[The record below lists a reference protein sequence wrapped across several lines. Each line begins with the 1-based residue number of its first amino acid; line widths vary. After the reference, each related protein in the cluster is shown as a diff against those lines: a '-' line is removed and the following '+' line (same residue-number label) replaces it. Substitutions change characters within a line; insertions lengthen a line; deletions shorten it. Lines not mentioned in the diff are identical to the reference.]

1 MTMARD
7 MTNSSQSADAR
18 RTYQE
23 PVAQLLDYGECHLA
37 GDGPAGLGWLN
48 YVSALELTAVH
59 VPELIRLACDAA
71 LHTAESEDPAVWA
84 PTHAW
89 RALGQLRAVEA
100 VAPLLGLLKERA
112 DDDWVDIELPYVFGL
127 IGPGAVPHVTDFLAD
142 RSIPTEPLI
151 TAIRCLVEIAERNPP
166 SRNECIDILAR
177 RLKCGAENDPTVNG
191 FLISALIDLE
201 AIETIGLIRQAFDQ
215 QVVDLSIAGDVE
227 DVEMEF
233 GLRRQR
239 STPRPVY
246 PSFFGNPLSDPAEVI
261 SGALTGRNAEA
272 SAGHRKVGRND
283 PCPCGSGKKYK
294 KCCLQ

>member
-1 MTMARD
+1 MMARD
-7 MTNSSQSADAR
+7 MTSSSQSADAR

-23 PVAQLLDYGECHLA
+23 PVARLLDYGECHLA
-37 GDGPAGLGWLN
+37 GDGPADLGWLD
-48 YVSALELTAVH
+48 YVSDLELTAEH
-59 VPELIRLACDAA
+59 VPELIRLACDAT
-71 LHTAESEDPAVWA
+71 LHTAEAENPAVWA
-84 PTHAW
+84 PAHAW

-100 VAPLLGLLKERA
+100 VAPLLELLRGRA
-112 DDDWVDIELPYVFGL
+112 DDDWIDIELPYVFGL
-127 IGPGAVPHVTDFLAD
+127 IGPGAIPPVTDFLAD
-142 RSIPTEPLI
+142 RSVTTEPLI
-151 TAIRCLVEIAERNPP
+151 TAIKCLKEIAQRNPP
-166 SRNECIDILAR
+166 SRDECIDLLAH
-177 RLKCGAENDPTVNG
+177 RLNCGAENDPTVNG
-191 FLISALIDLE
+191 FLVSALIDLE
-201 AIETIGLIRQAFDQ
+201 AIETISLIRQAFDQ

-246 PSFFGNPLSDPAEVI
+246 PLFFGNPLSDPAEVI

-272 SAGHRKVGRND
+272 SAGHRKVSRND

>member
-1 MTMARD
+1 MARD
-7 MTNSSQSADAR
+7 MTNSPQSAGAR

-23 PVAQLLDYGECHLA
+23 PVARLLDYGECHLS
-37 GDGPAGLGWLN
+37 GDGPADLGWLN
-48 YVSALELTAVH
+48 YVSDLELTAEH

-100 VAPLLGLLKERA
+100 VAPLLGLLRERA

-127 IGPGAVPHVTDFLAD
+127 IGPDAIPHVADFLAD
-142 RSIPTEPLI
+142 QSVTTEPLI
-151 TAIRCLVEIAERNPP
+151 TAIKCLVEIAERNPP
-166 SRNECIDILAR
+166 SRNGCIDILAH

-201 AIETIGLIRQAFDQ
+201 AVETIGVIRQAFDQ

>member
-1 MTMARD
+1 MTG
-7 MTNSSQSADAR
+7 SSQGADAHR
-18 RTYQE
+18 PYQE
-23 PVAQLLDYGECHLA
+23 PVARLLDYGECHMAGGGTAELA
-37 GDGPAGLGWLN
+37 WPNYANDLGLTP
-48 YVSALELTAVH
+48 EH
-59 VPELIRLACDAA
+59 VPELIRLACDPT
-71 LHTAESEDPAVWA
+71 LHTADGQSLAVWA

-100 VAPLLGLLKERA
+100 VAPLLELLRVRA

-127 IGPGAVPHVTDFLAD
+127 IGPGAIPHVTDFLAD
-142 RSIPTEPLI
+142 RSVTTEPLI
-151 TAIRCLVEIAERNPP
+151 TAIKCLVEIAERNPP

-201 AIETIGLIRQAFDQ
+201 AIETIGVIRQAFDQ

-246 PSFFGNPLSDPAEVI
+246 PSFFGNPLSDPADVI
-261 SGALTGRNAEA
+261 SGAITGRNAEA

>member
-1 MTMARD
+1 MACD
-7 MTNSSQSADAR
+7 MTSSSQSADAR
-18 RTYQE
+18 RTYQD
-23 PVAQLLDYGECHLA
+23 PVARLLDYGECHLA

-48 YVSALELTAVH
+48 YVSDLELTAEH

-71 LHTAESEDPAVWA
+71 LHTAESEDPAVWG

-142 RSIPTEPLI
+142 QSVTTEPLI
-151 TAIRCLVEIAERNPP
+151 TAIKCLVEIAERNPP
-166 SRNECIDILAR
+166 YRNECIDILAR
-177 RLKCGAENDPTVNG
+177 RLNCGAENDPTVNG

-201 AIETIGLIRQAFDQ
+201 AVETIGVIRQAFDQ

-261 SGALTGRNAEA
+261 SGVITGRNAEA

>member
-1 MTMARD
+1 MARD

-23 PVAQLLDYGECHLA
+23 PVARLLDYGECHLA

-48 YVSALELTAVH
+48 YVSDLELTAEH

-71 LHTAESEDPAVWA
+71 LHTAESEDPVVWA

-100 VAPLLGLLKERA
+100 VAPLLGLLRERA

-127 IGPGAVPHVTDFLAD
+127 IGPGAIPHVTDFLAD
-142 RSIPTEPLI
+142 QSVTTEPLI
-151 TAIRCLVEIAERNPP
+151 TAIKCLLEIAERNPP

>member
-1 MTMARD
+1 MARD

-23 PVAQLLDYGECHLA
+23 PVARLLDYGECHLA

-48 YVSALELTAVH
+48 YVSDLELTAEH

-100 VAPLLGLLKERA
+100 VAPLLGLLRERA

-127 IGPGAVPHVTDFLAD
+127 IGPGAIPHVTDFLAD
-142 RSIPTEPLI
+142 QSVTMEPLI
-151 TAIRCLVEIAERNPP
+151 TAIKCLLEIAERNPP

-261 SGALTGRNAEA
+261 SGAITGRNAEA

>member
-7 MTNSSQSADAR
+7 MTNSPQSADAR

-23 PVAQLLDYGECHLA
+23 PVARLLDYGECHLA
-37 GDGPAGLGWLN
+37 GDRPADLGWLN
-48 YVSALELTAVH
+48 YVSDLELTAEH
-59 VPELIRLACDAA
+59 VPELTRLACDAA

-151 TAIRCLVEIAERNPP
+151 TAIRCLVEIAERNL
-166 SRNECIDILAR
+166 SFRDECIGILAH
-177 RLKCGAENDPTVNG
+177 RLNCGTENDPTVNG

-201 AIETIGLIRQAFDQ
+201 AIETIGVIRHAFDQ

-233 GLRRQR
+233 GLRTRR
-239 STPRPVY
+239 STPSPVY
-246 PSFFGNPLSDPAEVI
+246 DPFFGNPLSDPAEVI
-261 SGALTGRNAEA
+261 SGAITGRNAEA

-283 PCPCGSGKKYK
+283 PCPCGSGEKYK

>member
-1 MTMARD
+1 MACD
-7 MTNSSQSADAR
+7 MTSSSQSADAR

-23 PVAQLLDYGECHLA
+23 PVARLLDYGECHMA
-37 GDGPAGLGWLN
+37 DGGPADLEWLD
-48 YVSALELTAVH
+48 YVSDLRLTPEH
-59 VPELIRLACDAA
+59 VPELIRLACDAT
-71 LHTAESEDPAVWA
+71 LHTAEAENPAVWA
-84 PTHAW
+84 PAHAW

-100 VAPLLGLLKERA
+100 VAPLLELLRVRA

-142 RSIPTEPLI
+142 QSVTTEPLI
-151 TAIRCLVEIAERNPP
+151 TAIKCLVEIAERNPP

-201 AIETIGLIRQAFDQ
+201 AIKTIGLIRQAFDQ

-246 PSFFGNPLSDPAEVI
+246 PLFFGIPLSEGVELNVSKI
-261 SGALTGRNAEA
+261 
-272 SAGHRKVGRND
+272 
-283 PCPCGSGKKYK
+283 
-294 KCCLQ
+294 

>member
-1 MTMARD
+1 MARD
-7 MTNSSQSADAR
+7 MTNSSQSANAR

-23 PVAQLLDYGECHLA
+23 PVARLLEYGECHLA
-37 GDGPAGLGWLN
+37 GDGPAGLGWLD
-48 YVSALELTAVH
+48 YVSDLELTAEH

-100 VAPLLGLLKERA
+100 VAPLLGLLRERA

-127 IGPGAVPHVTDFLAD
+127 IGPGAIPHVTDFLAD
-142 RSIPTEPLI
+142 QSVTTEPLI

-166 SRNECIDILAR
+166 SRNECIGILAR
-177 RLKCGAENDPTVNG
+177 RLKCGAENHPTVNG

-201 AIETIGLIRQAFDQ
+201 AVETIGVIRQAFDQ

-233 GLRRQR
+233 GLRTRR
-239 STPRPVY
+239 STPSPVY
-246 PSFFGNPLSDPAEVI
+246 ELFFGNPLSDPAEVI
-261 SGALTGRNAEA
+261 SGAITGRKAEA
-272 SAGHRKVGRND
+272 STGHRKVGRND

>member
-1 MTMARD
+1 MARD

-23 PVAQLLDYGECHLA
+23 PVTRLLDYGECHLA

-48 YVSALELTAVH
+48 YVSELELTAEH

-100 VAPLLGLLKERA
+100 VAPLLGLLRERA

-127 IGPGAVPHVTDFLAD
+127 IGPGALPHVTDFLAD
-142 RSIPTEPLI
+142 RSVTTEPLI
-151 TAIRCLVEIAERNPP
+151 TAIKCLKEIAERNPL
-166 SRNECIDILAR
+166 SRDDCIGILAH
-177 RLKCGAENDPTVNG
+177 RLNCGAENDPAVNG

-201 AIETIGLIRQAFDQ
+201 AVETMDIIRHAFDK
-215 QVVDLSIAGDVE
+215 QVVDLSVAGDVE

-233 GLRRQR
+233 GLRTRR
-239 STPRPVY
+239 STPSPVY
-246 PSFFGNPLSDPAEVI
+246 DPFFGNPLSDPAEVV
-261 SGALTGRNAEA
+261 SGAITGRNAEA

>member
-1 MTMARD
+1 MARD

-37 GDGPAGLGWLN
+37 GDGPAGLGWLD
-48 YVSALELTAVH
+48 YVSDLELTPEH

-100 VAPLLGLLKERA
+100 VAPLLGLLRERA

-201 AIETIGLIRQAFDQ
+201 AVETIDVIRQAFDQ

-233 GLRRQR
+233 GLRRQW
-239 STPRPVY
+239 STPRPMY
-246 PSFFGNPLSDPAEVI
+246 PLFFGNPLSDPAEVI

>member
-1 MTMARD
+1 MACD
-7 MTNSSQSADAR
+7 MTSSSQSADAR
-18 RTYQE
+18 WPYQE
-23 PVAQLLDYGECHLA
+23 PVARLLDYGECHVA
-37 GDGPAGLGWLN
+37 GGGPADLEWLD
-48 YVSALELTAVH
+48 YVSDLELTPEH

-71 LHTAESEDPAVWA
+71 LHTAESENPAVWA

-100 VAPLLGLLKERA
+100 VAPLLRLLRERA
-112 DDDWVDIELPYVFGL
+112 DDDWIDIELPYVFGL
-127 IGPGAVPHVTDFLAD
+127 IGPDAIPHVTDFLTD
-142 RSIPTEPLI
+142 QSVPTEPLI
-151 TAIRCLVEIAERNPP
+151 TAIKCLIEIAERNPP
-166 SRNECIDILAR
+166 SRSECIDILVR
-177 RLKCGAENDPTVNG
+177 RLNCGAENDPTVNG

-201 AIETIGLIRQAFDQ
+201 AIETIGVIRQAFDQ

-246 PSFFGNPLSDPAEVI
+246 PLFFGNPLSDPAEVI
-261 SGALTGRNAEA
+261 SGATPGRNAEA
-272 SAGHRKVGRND
+272 SAGHRKVRRND

>member
-1 MTMARD
+1 
-7 MTNSSQSADAR
+7 MTNSSQGADAH

-23 PVAQLLDYGECHLA
+23 PVARLLDYGECHLA
-37 GDGPAGLGWLN
+37 GDGPAGLGWLD
-48 YVSALELTAVH
+48 YVSDLELTAEH

-71 LHTAESEDPAVWA
+71 LHTAESEDPVVWA

-100 VAPLLGLLKERA
+100 VTPLLGLLRERA

-127 IGPGAVPHVTDFLAD
+127 IGPGAIPHVTDFLAN
-142 RSIPTEPLI
+142 RSVTTEPLI
-151 TAIRCLVEIAERNPP
+151 TAIKCLVEIAERNPP
-166 SRNECIDILAR
+166 SRNECIGILAH

-239 STPRPVY
+239 STLRPVY

-261 SGALTGRNAEA
+261 SGAKTGRKAEA
-272 SAGHRKVGRND
+272 STGHRKVGRND

>member
-1 MTMARD
+1 MARD
-7 MTNSSQSADAR
+7 MTNSSQSADAH

-23 PVAQLLDYGECHLA
+23 PVARLLDYGECHLA
-37 GDGPAGLGWLN
+37 GDGPADLGWLD
-48 YVSALELTAVH
+48 YVSDLELTAEH

-112 DDDWVDIELPYVFGL
+112 DDDWIDIELPYVFGL
-127 IGPGAVPHVTDFLAD
+127 IGPGAVPHVADFLAD
-142 RSIPTEPLI
+142 RSVTTEPLI
-151 TAIRCLVEIAERNPP
+151 TAIKCLVEIVERNPP
-166 SRNECIDILAR
+166 SRNECIGILAH
-177 RLKCGAENDPTVNG
+177 RLNCGAENDPAVNG

-201 AIETIGLIRQAFDQ
+201 AIETIDVIRHAFDK

-246 PSFFGNPLSDPAEVI
+246 PLFFGNPLSDPAEVI

>member
-1 MTMARD
+1 MARD

-23 PVAQLLDYGECHLA
+23 PVARLLDYGECHLA
-37 GDGPAGLGWLN
+37 GDGSADLGWLN
-48 YVSALELTAVH
+48 YVSDLELTAEH

-89 RALGQLRAVEA
+89 RALGQLRALEA
-100 VAPLLGLLKERA
+100 VAPLLGLLRERA

-142 RSIPTEPLI
+142 QSVTTEPLI

-166 SRNECIDILAR
+166 SRNECIGILAH

-201 AIETIGLIRQAFDQ
+201 AIETIDVIRHAFDQ
-215 QVVDLSIAGDVE
+215 QVVDLSIAGEVE

-233 GLRRQR
+233 GLRTRR
-239 STPRPVY
+239 STPSPVY
-246 PSFFGNPLSDPAEVI
+246 DSFFGNPLSDPAEVI

>member
-1 MTMARD
+1 MARD
-7 MTNSSQSADAR
+7 MTSSSQSADAR

-23 PVAQLLDYGECHLA
+23 PVARFLDYGECHLV
-37 GDGPAGLGWLN
+37 GDGSADLGWLN
-48 YVSALELTAVH
+48 YVSDLELTAEH

-100 VAPLLGLLKERA
+100 VAPLLGLLRERA

-127 IGPGAVPHVTDFLAD
+127 IGPDAIPHVTDFLAD
-142 RSIPTEPLI
+142 QSVTTEPLI
-151 TAIRCLVEIAERNPP
+151 TAIKCLVEIAERNPP
-166 SRNECIDILAR
+166 FRNECIDILAR

-201 AIETIGLIRQAFDQ
+201 AIETIGVIRQAFDQ

-261 SGALTGRNAEA
+261 SGAITGRNAEA